1 MVGWAGGTGWR
12 GARGGADRCTDSSG
26 RSAGQPA
33 RGGCSDS
40 SDRAAHQPARA
51 GWASRRM
58 RRQQA
63 RVQPESKNIRAEPG
77 IRFIP
82 AQADAQTARGLKA
95 APRPHAQNRR
105 RMGAKWAQ
113 TGAWERPRRQNVRCA
128 PPDAKS
134 AGQQR
139 PTLFVCDIFLC
150 GALPCRRGA
159 AVPLFCAAQR
169 MQPGTAAA
177 IAAPQTRHPAP
188 GGPERPPILPRRRP
202 APCGAPAPAPAA
214 PRRTRAR
221 SPKAR
226 ARSGSAPAA
235 ASPPAR

>member
-1 MVGWAGGTGWR
+1 MR
-12 GARGGADRCTDSSG
+12 DAR
-26 RSAGQPA
+26 
-33 RGGCSDS
+33 
-40 SDRAAHQPARA
+40 
-51 GWASRRM
+51 SRRM

-95 APRPHAQNRR
+95 APRPTRTKQAQNGR

-150 GALPCRRGA
+150 GALPCRRGRGA
-159 AVPLFCAAQR
+159 AVPLFCAAMPPRRSGARQSISR
-169 MQPGTAAA
+169 TAVPVRAVQTRRRPTHAARHRSRHCRVPGPTS
-177 IAAPQTRHPAP
+177 QTRHPAP
-188 GGPERPPILPRRRP
+188 VGPERPPILPRRRP
-202 APCGAPAPAPAA
+202 ALCGAPAPAPAA